1 MGGIVT
7 LHAKSS
13 IYAIRFAVDLRI
25 IDLLYDNRLSAKI
38 INNNLTYQLDD

>member
-7 LHAKSS
+7 LHAESL
-13 IYAIRFAVDLRI
+13 IYVIRFIMDLRI
-25 IDLLYDNRLSAKI
+25 INLLYDNRLFAKI